1 VLLRVLLG
9 GVKEASFFT
18 MKGENENA
26 AFSLL
31 VGARGIVSQV
41 VYLVLVFLFS
51 DSNM

>member
-1 VLLRVLLG
+1 VFYW

-18 MKGENENA
+18 MKGENENL

-31 VGARGIVSQV
+31 EGARGIVSQL